1 MEDDSGDAG
10 EAAMATWEKALT
22 ALAVVV
28 AAFAFVNFIVFVT
41 AGAPL
46 GVPIVVS
53 HPIGIV
59 AMGYLV
65 IRHMLPRALGGRD
78 HSAAVAANLPP
89 AGTTLAS
96 AWCSGQIGPVSF
108 GNTLRVSV
116 HADRIVLKPLFAARR
131 TIMAAE
137 ITGLSTGGGLAF
149 GGPALTI
156 DHVAPGVR
164 SPLVLLLTRNNPVRQ
179 AIADLHREPQDRPAA
194 AAPPERAGGW
204 TDGWSLLALGQ
215 LAFGLVFAGLG
226 CFLLIRSPDIFPV
239 LLIVFGGLI
248 AVQAVARAR
257 HRRRHRLSP

>member
-1 MEDDSGDAG
+1 
-10 EAAMATWEKALT
+10 MATWEKALT

-41 AGAPL
+41 TDATL

-53 HPIGIV
+53 HPLAIV

-65 IRHMLPRALGGRD
+65 LRYVLPRALGGRD
-78 HSAAVAANLPP
+78 RSAAQAADLPP

-96 AWCSGQIGPVSF
+96 ARCSGQVGPVSF
-108 GNTLRVSV
+108 GNMLRVAV
-116 HADRIVLKPLFAARR
+116 HADRIVLKPLFAGRR

-164 SPLVLLLTRNNPVRQ
+164 SPVVLLLRRTHPVRQ
-179 AIADLHREPQDRPAA
+179 AIADLDLEPQDRPAA
-194 AAPPERAGGW
+194 ATPERGGRW
-204 TDGWSLLALGQ
+204 TDGWSVQSIGQ
-215 LAFGLVFAGLG
+215 LVFGLAFAGLG
-226 CFLLIRSPDIFPV
+226 CYLLIRSPNLFPV
-239 LLIVFGGLI
+239 LLLATGALI
-248 AVQAVARAR
+248 AAQAVARAR
-257 HRRRHRLSP
+257 YRRRHRLSP

>member
-1 MEDDSGDAG
+1 
-10 EAAMATWEKALT
+10 MATWEKALT
-22 ALAVVV
+22 ALAVVLG
-28 AAFAFVNFIVFVT
+28 AFAFVNFIVFVT

-53 HPIGIV
+53 HPIGMV

-65 IRHMLPRALGGRD
+65 IRHVLPRALGGRD
-78 HSAAVAANLPP
+78 HSAAAAANLPP

-179 AIADLHREPQDRPAA
+179 AIADLPREPRDRPAA
-194 AAPPERAGGW
+194 AAPPARAGR
-204 TDGWSLLALGQ
+204 WSLLTLGQ
-215 LAFGLVFAGLG
+215 LAFGLFFAGLG
-226 CFLLIRSPDIFPV
+226 CVLLIRSPDIFPV

-248 AVQAVARAR
+248 AVQAVARAW